1 MEQENRT
8 GCILHGLR
16 RAGRAGRSVRRVGC
30 ACVFALTP
38 GWRVW
43 ALPVFFLLALAGSAC
58 GLLLYAAG
66 SALQILCDIR
76 RAVLGRDGTARA
88 GKKTPSIC
96 FLRSSAEPDR
106 LLTWHR
112 TFKQKSVP
120 HWPEG
125 PCRALF
131 FFFIAKAGTRIGVFE
146 NRENAAFPARI
157 ERLQGKK
164 CGSTCGISRI
174 LNAANAN
181 SHWGKTASLIF

>member
-1 MEQENRT
+1 M
-8 GCILHGLR
+8 
-16 RAGRAGRSVRRVGC
+16 VRRPQPFFFQLLIGV
-30 ACVFALTP
+30 LTSITHIS
-38 GWRVW
+38 
-43 ALPVFFLLALAGSAC
+43 LPLSYSPC
-58 GLLLYAAG
+58 EWLLLYNSCPQGNSVDSCATLLNQ
-66 SALQILCDIR
+66 ALLQPFLC
-76 RAVLGRDGTARA
+76 VLQKHRLDAF
-88 GKKTPSIC
+88 PES
-96 FLRSSAEPDR
+96 FYPLLLRTD
-106 LLTWHR
+106 

-181 SHWGKTASLIF
+181 SHWERQLL